1 MIFIEIG
8 VSFIY
13 YKFLFFIE
21 EFFFLIFII
30 LKKDCGKRML
40 FLVLLSK
47 LYVRYYLFELFLLS
61 RK

>member
-21 EFFFLIFII
+21 KFFFLIFI

-40 FLVLLSK
+40 YLVLSK
-47 LYVRYYLFELFLLS
+47 LYVSYYLFELFLLS

>member
-21 EFFFLIFII
+21 KFFFLIFI

-40 FLVLLSK
+40 YFVLSK
-47 LYVRYYLFELFLLS
+47 LYVSYYLFELFLLS

>member
-21 EFFFLIFII
+21 KFFFLIFI

-47 LYVRYYLFELFLLS
+47 LYVSYYLFELFLLS

>member
-13 YKFLFFIE
+13 FKFLFFIE
-21 EFFFLIFII
+21 KFFFLIFI

-40 FLVLLSK
+40 YLVLNK
-47 LYVRYYLFELFLLS
+47 LYVSYYLFELFLLS

>member
-21 EFFFLIFII
+21 KFFFLIFI

-40 FLVLLSK
+40 FLVLSK
-47 LYVRYYLFELFLLS
+47 LYVSYYLFELFLLS

>member
-8 VSFIY
+8 ESFIY

-21 EFFFLIFII
+21 KFFFLIFI

-40 FLVLLSK
+40 YLVLSK
-47 LYVRYYLFELFLLS
+47 LYVSYYLFELFLLS

>member
-21 EFFFLIFII
+21 KLFFLIFI

-40 FLVLLSK
+40 YLVLSK
-47 LYVRYYLFELFLLS
+47 LYVSYYLFELFLLS

>member
-13 YKFLFFIE
+13 YKFLFFIKK
-21 EFFFLIFII
+21 FFFLIFI

-40 FLVLLSK
+40 YLVLSK
-47 LYVRYYLFELFLLS
+47 LYVSYYLFELFLLS

>member
-21 EFFFLIFII
+21 KFFFLIFIV
-30 LKKDCGKRML
+30 KKDCGKRML
-40 FLVLLSK
+40 FLVLSK
-47 LYVRYYLFELFLLS
+47 LYVSYYLFELFLLS